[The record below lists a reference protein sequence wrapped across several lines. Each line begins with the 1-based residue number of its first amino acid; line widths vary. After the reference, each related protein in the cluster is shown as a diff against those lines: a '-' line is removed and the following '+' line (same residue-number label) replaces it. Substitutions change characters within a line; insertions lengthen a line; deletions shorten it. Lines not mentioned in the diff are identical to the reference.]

1 MAQTNLSVRIN
12 EEDKKNFEQFC
23 NEAGMNIS
31 VAINMFIKNVLKEH
45 KLPFEITDSFYSKNN
60 MKALKDSI
68 EQLNKGKVISK
79 TITELKA
86 MEDE

>member
-1 MAQTNLSVRIN
+1 MAQTNLSVRVN

-23 NEAGMNIS
+23 NETGMNIS

-45 KLPFEITDSFYSKNN
+45 KLPFEISDSFYSKNN
-60 MKALKDSI
+60 MKALKNSI
-68 EQLNKGKVISK
+68 EQINEGKVISK
-79 TITELKA
+79 TIADLKE